1 MRSRFLAVLAALVA
15 LVIGPGLAS
24 AQEVPQALTLA
35 EAIRLARANSPTY
48 RQFLNDEDLADADV
62 RAAYGGLLPSI
73 NSSAGIN
80 YTRAG
85 SQTFANQVFQNSSQV
100 GSSYS
105 ISASLGISY
114 SQFLA
119 PKRSKAQR
127 QVTEENIAGA
137 GVNLVADVS
146 SQYLAVLR
154 AEANVGVVEQQVARN
169 VQFLAQTR
177 ARFDVGRGTMVDVRQ
192 AEVSKSASDVQLLRA
207 RQAATNAKIE
217 LLRRMGMPANADIAT
232 MRLTD
237 GFTLTAPHW
246 ELEALRAQAHGEN
259 PQLRAAVAQEEAA
272 SIGVT
277 SAKAQY
283 LPSFSIS
290 TGLSGYTQQST
301 SVDPLLANALSGAK
315 GQAQN
320 CAFQNAILSRLT
332 SPHPA
337 PNGGII
343 NDCNGYAGLDENGT
357 ALQPEVAQRIRDSN
371 TGFPFGYTRQP
382 WGISFGV
389 SLPIFDGFRRAA
401 SVSAA
406 RAQEDDAREA
416 LRAQRINVD
425 GQIQSGLLG
434 VETAW
439 QAATIADSNRAAAQD
454 RLRLATQ
461 RFDIGS
467 GTSLEIADAQNAV
480 TQAEFDY
487 VASVFD
493 YHTAVVGL
501 EATVGRPI
509 R

>member
-1 MRSRFLAVLAALVA
+1 MRRRFIPVLAALGA
-15 LVIGPGLAS
+15 LVIGPSLAP
-24 AQEVPQALTLA
+24 AQDVPRALSLA
-35 EAIRLARANSPTY
+35 DAIRLARANSPTY
-48 RQFLNDEDLADADV
+48 RQFLNDEDPADADV
-62 RAAYGGLLPSI
+62 RSAYGGLLPTI
-73 NSSAGIN
+73 NSNAGIN

-85 SQTFANQVFQNSSQV
+85 SQTFANQVFRNSSQL

-114 SQFLA
+114 GQFLA

-127 QVTEENIAGA
+127 RATEENIAGA

-154 AEANVGVVEQQVARN
+154 AEANVAVVEQQVARN
-169 VQFLAQTR
+169 VQFLTQTQ
-177 ARFDVGRGTMVDVRQ
+177 ARFQVGRGTMVDVRQ

-217 LLRRMGMPANADIAT
+217 LLRRMGMPTDADIASV
-232 MRLTD
+232 RLTD
-237 GFTLTAPHW
+237 SFTLTAPHW
-246 ELEALRAQAHGEN
+246 DLATLRAQAHGEN

-290 TGLSGYTQQST
+290 TGISGYTQQST
-301 SVDPLLANALSGAK
+301 SVDPLLANALSSAK

-320 CAFQNAILSRLT
+320 CGFQNAILERLT

-343 NDCNGYAGLDENGT
+343 DDCNAFAGLDASGT
-357 ALQPEVAQRIRDSN
+357 ALQQDVAQRIRDSN
-371 TGFPFGYTRQP
+371 TGWPFGYTRQP
-382 WGISFGV
+382 WSISFGV

-401 SVSAA
+401 AVSAA

-416 LRAQRINVD
+416 LRARRIDVD

-439 QAATIADSNRAAAQD
+439 QAATIADSNRAAAGE
-454 RLRLATQ
+454 RLRLAQQ

-487 VASVFD
+487 VAAVFD

>member
-1 MRSRFLAVLAALVA
+1 MRSRFIVVLAALGA
-15 LVIGPGLAS
+15 LVVGPDLAL
-24 AQEVPQALTLA
+24 AQEVPQSLSLA

-48 RQFLNDEDLADADV
+48 RQFLNDEDPADADV
-62 RAAYGGLLPSI
+62 RAAYGGLLPTIS
-73 NSSAGIN
+73 SSAGIN

-85 SQTFANQVFQNSSQV
+85 SQTFANQVFRNSSQI
-100 GSSYS
+100 GSNYS

-114 SQFLA
+114 GQFLA

-127 QVTEENIAGA
+127 RVTEANITGA
-137 GVNLVADVS
+137 EINLVADVT

-154 AEANVGVVEQQVARN
+154 AEANVAVVEQQVARN
-169 VQFLAQTR
+169 AQFQAQTQ
-177 ARFDVGRGTMVDVRQ
+177 ARFQVGRGTMVDVRQ

-207 RQAATNAKIE
+207 RQAATNARIE
-217 LLRRMGMPANADIAT
+217 LLRRMGMPGHGDIASL
-232 MRLTD
+232 RLTD
-237 GFTLTAPHW
+237 SFTLTAPHW
-246 ELEALRAQAHGEN
+246 DLETLRAQARGEN
-259 PQLRAAVAQEEAA
+259 PQLQTAVASEEAA
-272 SIGVT
+272 AIGVS

-301 SVDPLLANALSGAK
+301 SVDPLLANALAGARS
-315 GQAQN
+315 QAQN
-320 CAFQNAILSRLT
+320 CAFQNAILQRLT

-337 PNGGII
+337 PNGGVID
-343 NDCNGYAGLDENGT
+343 DCNDFAGLDASGS
-357 ALQPEVAQRIRDSN
+357 ALQPEIAQRIRDNNS
-371 TGFPFGYTRQP
+371 GWPFGYTRQP

-416 LRAQRINVD
+416 LRARRIDVD
-425 GQIQSGLLG
+425 GQILSGLLG

-439 QAATIADSNRAAAQD
+439 QAATIADSNRAAAAE

-487 VASVFD
+487 VAAVFD

-501 EATVGRPI
+501 EASVGRPI

>member
-1 MRSRFLAVLAALVA
+1 MRSRFLAVLAALGA
-15 LVIGPGLAS
+15 LVIGPELAS
-24 AQEVPQALTLA
+24 AQEVPQALTLT

-48 RQFLNDEDLADADV
+48 RQFLNDEDPADADV

-119 PKRSKAQR
+119 PRRSKAQR
-127 QVTEENIAGA
+127 RVTEENIAGA

-154 AEANVGVVEQQVARN
+154 AEANVVVVEQQVARN
-169 VQFLAQTR
+169 VQFLTQTR

-217 LLRRMGMPANADIAT
+217 LLRRMGMPTNADIAT

-237 GFTLTAPHW
+237 SFTLTAPHW
-246 ELEALRAQAHGEN
+246 ELQALRAQAHGES

-272 SIGVT
+272 SIGVS

-301 SVDPLLANALSGAK
+301 SADPLLANALSGAK

-343 NDCNGYAGLDENGT
+343 NDCNSYAGLDESGT
-357 ALQPEVAQRIRDSN
+357 ALQSEVAQGIRDSN

-487 VASVFD
+487 VAAVFD

>member
-1 MRSRFLAVLAALVA
+1 MRSRIPNVWLVLTLTAFIPSWAA
-15 LVIGPGLAS
+15 
-24 AQEVPQALTLA
+24 AQEVPDSLTLA

-48 RQFLNDEDLADADV
+48 RQFLNDEDPANADV
-62 RAAYGGLLPSI
+62 RAAYGGLMPTLS
-73 NSSAGIN
+73 SSAGLS

-85 SQTFANQVFQNSSQV
+85 SQTFANQVFQNSSQI

-105 ISASLGISY
+105 INASLGVSY

-127 QVTEENIAGA
+127 RVTEENIAGA
-137 GVNLVADVS
+137 EVNLVADVS

-154 AEANVGVVEQQVARN
+154 AEANVAVVEQQVARN
-169 VQFLAQTR
+169 VQFLDQTR
-177 ARFDVGRGTMVDVRQ
+177 AKFQVGRGTMVDVRQ

-207 RQAATNAKIE
+207 RQSATNAKIE
-217 LLRRMGMPANADIAT
+217 LLKRMGLPATTSIASL
-232 MRLTD
+232 RLTD
-237 GFTLTAPHW
+237 SFALTAPHW
-246 ELEALRAQAHGEN
+246 DLESLRAQAHGEN
-259 PQLRAAVAQEEAA
+259 PQLRAAEAQRDAA
-272 SIGVT
+272 SIGVRA
-277 SAKAQY
+277 AKAEY
-283 LPSFSIS
+283 LPSLSIS
-290 TGLSGYTQQST
+290 TGLSGFTQQST
-301 SVDPLLANALSGAK
+301 SVDPLLANALAGAK

-320 CAFQNAILSRLT
+320 CAFQNAILQRLT

-343 NDCNGYAGLDENGT
+343 DDCNGYAGLDASGT
-357 ALQPEVAQRIRDSN
+357 SLKPEIAQGIRDSN
-371 TGFPFGYTRQP
+371 TGWPFGYTTQP
-382 WGISFGV
+382 WGISLGI
-389 SLPIFDGFRRAA
+389 SLPLFDGFRRSA

-416 LRAQRINVD
+416 LRARRLEVD

-439 QAATIADSNRAAAQD
+439 QAATIADSNRAAAAE

-461 RFDIGS
+461 RFDVGN

-487 VASVFD
+487 VAAVFD

>member
-1 MRSRFLAVLAALVA
+1 M
-15 LVIGPGLAS
+15 
-24 AQEVPQALTLA
+24 PQQLSLA

-48 RQFLNDEDLADADV
+48 RQTLNDEGPAAANV

-73 NSSAGIN
+73 NSSAGID

-114 SQFLA
+114 GQFLA
-119 PKRSKAQR
+119 PKESKALQR
-127 QVTEENIAGA
+127 VTEENVTTAGL
-137 GVNLVADVS
+137 NLVSDVS

-154 AEANVGVVEQQVARN
+154 SEANVAVVEAQLARN
-169 VQFLAQTR
+169 VQFLAQTQ
-177 ARFDVGRGTMVDVRQ
+177 ARFQVGRGIMVDVRQ
-192 AEVSKSASDVQLLRA
+192 AEVAKTSSDVLLLRA
-207 RQAATNAKIE
+207 REAVINAKIE
-217 LLRRMGMPANADIAT
+217 LLRRMGLSPDIDLAT
-232 MRLTD
+232 LHLTD
-237 GFTLTAPHW
+237 TFTLARPTWDYAT
-246 ELEALRAQAHGEN
+246 LRAMASEN
-259 PQLRAAVAQEEAA
+259 SYTKAAVAQADAA
-272 SIGVT
+272 SIGVS
-277 SAKAQY
+277 SAKATY

-290 TGLSGYTQQST
+290 TGIRGFTQQST
-301 SVDPLLANALSGAK
+301 SVDPLLANALSGAQ

-320 CAFQNAILSRLT
+320 CGFQNAILQRLT

-337 PNGGII
+337 PNGGVID
-343 NDCNGYAGLDENGT
+343 DCNDFAGLDASGT
-357 ALQPEVAQRIRDSN
+357 ALQPEIAQRIRDSN
-371 TGFPFGYTRQP
+371 SGFPFGYTTQP
-382 WGISFGV
+382 WGISLGV

-406 RAQEDDAREA
+406 RAQEDDAREG
-416 LRAQRINVD
+416 LRARQLEID
-425 GQIQSGLLG
+425 GTIRSSLLG

-439 QAATIADSNRAAAQD
+439 QAAAIADTNRAAAAD

-461 RFDIGS
+461 LFDIGT

-487 VASVFD
+487 VAAVFD
-493 YHTAVVGL
+493 YHTSVVRL
-501 EATVGRPI
+501 EGVVGRPI